1 MKERI
6 RASLES
12 FNYSKLMQQRITR
25 ILLICS
31 SYDAYTLEEDGRL
44 EANINQEY
52 RDLNLTHAPSFVR
65 VSTTSEALEVLA
77 VQKDI
82 DLVISM
88 YNVGTPDVFTFARMV
103 KEIRP
108 NLLVVLLT
116 HFTRNI
122 SRRIYGED
130 HSGLDHI
137 FCWHGNTDLIMAI
150 VKLFED
156 RMNAD
161 NDIMNV
167 GVRCILLVEDSI
179 RYYSSYLPAIY
190 RLVMKQSNEFVREAM
205 GEQQQMVRRR
215 SRPKILLATNYT
227 EALSLYSKYKNNL
240 LGIISDIGFV
250 VDPSDNP
257 DDEKFDAGIDLCKL
271 VKKDNPLIPFL
282 MQSSQESMRSKAQEL
297 GVGFLEKY
305 SENLLKELEE
315 HIAAEFQ
322 FGDFIFR
329 DPFTNAEINRANNLK
344 KMQQLI
350 ETIPD
355 EVLKNHV
362 DLNHF
367 TKWLYSRGIFALARA
382 FEMAPEEHVAS
393 KISMRKFLV
402 DSISDYRMLLSQG
415 VVAPFSEQTYSDS
428 VWIARIGE
436 GSLGGKGR
444 GLAFMN
450 SMLLKHNFYDKYAGV
465 RVMLPRT
472 LVIATDCFDEF
483 MDINGL
489 HYIVNAE
496 VSDEEIL
503 SEFVSSHLPE
513 SLLSK
518 LRVFIK
524 FASGPLAIRSS
535 SKLEDS
541 HYQPFAGIYSTYMIP
556 QAENDDRTLRLL
568 GKAIKSVYASVFF
581 TSARQYIAAS
591 GNMLSE
597 EKMAVVIQEVCGTEE
612 QGLFFPTIAGVA
624 RSLNFYP
631 LGNER
636 PEDGVA
642 EIAVGLGKL
651 VVDGGRL
658 LRFSPRYP
666 KHTLQLSVAELALR
680 ETQRDMYV
688 LDLRPEKFMTS
699 LDEAVNLMRIDV
711 NTVKNFRNIRLVA
724 STWDMENQMISDSV
738 HEEGR
743 RIITFARIL
752 KYDSFP
758 LAAILSDLLEM
769 GSREMRSPVEI
780 EFAVNLDVPYGTSQ
794 MFNFLQIRP
803 IVDNENRTSLD
814 WANIDLTTTLLWAQS
829 AVGMGLVENVRDI
842 VYVKQD
848 KFDNTKTKQMVE
860 EVGAINET
868 LKKEKQGY
876 VLIGPG
882 RWGSSDQFL
891 GIPVKWGD
899 ISEASVIVEC
909 GQENFRVDPS
919 QGTHFFQNLISFG
932 VGYLTINPFLGD
944 GGLDLNVLK
953 NAETMSETQYIHHV
967 RFPEPL
973 YIFVDGRNNKAI
985 INLHNIERKEIIK

>member
-1 MKERI
+1 MKDRI

-12 FNYSKLMQQRITR
+12 FDYSKLMQQRISR

-31 SYDAYTLEEDGRL
+31 SYDAYILEEDGRL
-44 EANINQEY
+44 EAHINQEY
-52 RDLNLTHAPSFVR
+52 RDLNLTHTPSIVR
-65 VSTTSEALEVLA
+65 VSTTSDALEVLA
-77 VQKDI
+77 EQTDI

-88 YNVGTPDVFTFARMV
+88 YHVGTPDVFTFARMV
-103 KEIRP
+103 KEMRP
-108 NLLVVLLT
+108 NLIVTLLT

-122 SRRIYGED
+122 SRRIWGD
-130 HSGLDHI
+130 DCSGLDHI

-150 VKLFED
+150 IKLVED
-156 RMNAD
+156 RMNAEH
-161 NDIMNV
+161 DILHV
-167 GVRCILLVEDSI
+167 GVQCILLVEDSI
-179 RYYSSYLPAIY
+179 RFYSSYLPAVY

-205 GEQQQMVRRR
+205 GEQQQVLRKR

-227 EALSLYSKYKNNL
+227 DAVELYNKYRDNL

-250 VDPSDNP
+250 VHSGDHP
-257 DDEKFDAGIDLCKL
+257 DDEKFDAGIDLCRL
-271 VKKDNPLIPFL
+271 VKKDNPLMPFL
-282 MQSSQESMRSKAQEL
+282 MQSSQVSMRSTAKEL
-297 GVGFLEKY
+297 GVGFMEKY
-305 SENLLKELEE
+305 SKNLLQELGD
-315 HIAAEFQ
+315 HIGNEFL

-329 DPFTNAEINRANNLK
+329 DPATGTEVGRAHNLK
-344 KMQQLI
+344 AMQQLL

-355 EVLKNHV
+355 KVLQHHV
-362 DLNHF
+362 ALNHI
-367 TKWLYSRGIFALARA
+367 TKWLYARGIFALARA
-382 FEMAPEEHVAS
+382 FETAPTEH
-393 KISMRKFLV
+393 ISDKKGMRSFLI
-402 DSISDYRMLLSQG
+402 DNIRDYRMLLSQG
-415 VVAPFSEQTYSDS
+415 VVAPFSEQTFSES
-428 VWIARIGE
+428 VWMARIGD

-450 SMLLKHNFYDKYAGV
+450 SMLLKHNFFDKYPGV

-472 LVIATDCFDEF
+472 LVITTDTFDEF
-483 MDINGL
+483 MEINGL
-489 HYIVNAE
+489 HYIINADI
-496 VSDEEIL
+496 SDEEIL

-524 FASGPLAIRSS
+524 FVTGPLAIRSS

-568 GKAIKSVYASVFF
+568 GKAIKSVYASVFHA
-581 TSARQYIAAS
+581 SARQYITAS

-612 QGLFFPTIAGVA
+612 HGLFFPTIAGVA

-651 VVDGGRL
+651 VVDGGRV
-658 LRFSPRYP
+658 LRFSPCHP
-666 KHTLQLSVAELALR
+666 KHTLQLSMTELALR
-680 ETQRDMYV
+680 ETQREMYV

-699 LDEAVNLMRIDV
+699 LDEAVNLQKIEI
-711 NTVKNFRNIRLVA
+711 NAAKNFRNLRHVA
-724 STWDMENQMISDSV
+724 STWDMNNQIISDSV
-738 HEEGR
+738 YEEGR
-743 RIITFARIL
+743 RIITFARVL
-752 KYDSFP
+752 KYDAFP
-758 LAAILSDLLEM
+758 LAAILNDLLEM

-780 EFAVNLDVPYGTSQ
+780 EFAVNLDVPYGASQ
-794 MFNFLQIRP
+794 VFNFLQIRP
-803 IVDNENRTSLD
+803 IVDNENRSSLD
-814 WANIDLTTTLLWAQS
+814 WSKIDLNDTLLWAQS
-829 AVGMGLVENVRDI
+829 AVGMGDVEGVSDI
-842 VYVKQD
+842 VYVKPD
-848 KFDNTKTKQMVE
+848 VFDNTKTEQMVE

-868 LKKEKQGY
+868 LKKQKKSY

-882 RWGSSDQFL
+882 RWGSSDPFL
-891 GIPVKWGD
+891 GVPVKWGH

-909 GQENFRVDPS
+909 GLENFRVDPS

-944 GGLDLNVLK
+944 GGLDMNTLTAAQMV
-953 NAETMSETQYIHHV
+953 SETEYVRHV
-967 RFPEPL
+967 CFPEPL

-985 INLHNIERKEIIK
+985 IKACGR

>member
-12 FNYSKLMQQRITR
+12 FDYNKLMQQRIKR

-31 SYDAYTLEEDGRL
+31 SYDAYILEEDGRL
-44 EANINQEY
+44 EAQINQEY
-52 RDLNLTHAPSFVR
+52 YDLNLTHTPSFIR

-77 VQKDI
+77 EQTDI
-82 DLVISM
+82 DMVISM
-88 YNVGTPDVFTFARMV
+88 YNVGVPDVFTFARMV
-103 KEIRP
+103 KEMHP
-108 NLLVVLLT
+108 NMLVVLMT

-122 SRRIYGED
+122 SRHIRNED
-130 HSGLDHI
+130 LSGLDHI

-150 VKLFED
+150 IKLFED

-161 NDIMNV
+161 NDILNV
-167 GVRCILLVEDSI
+167 GVQCILLVEDSI
-179 RYYSSYLPAIY
+179 RYYSSYLPVIY

-205 GEQQQMVRRR
+205 GEQQQVLRKR
-215 SRPKILLATNYT
+215 SRPKILLATNYSDAV
-227 EALSLYSKYKNNL
+227 ALYQQYKTNL
-240 LGIISDIGFV
+240 LGVISDVGFV
-250 VDPSDNP
+250 INPGDHPDN
-257 DDEKFDAGIDLCKL
+257 EKFDAGIDLCRL
-271 VKKDNPLIPFL
+271 VKKDNPLLPFL
-282 MQSSQESMRSKAQEL
+282 MQSSQASMREKAQEL

-305 SENLLKELEE
+305 SENLLQELGE
-315 HIAAEFQ
+315 HIGNEFL

-329 DPFTNAEINRANNLK
+329 DPETGAEVGRAHNLK
-344 KMQQLI
+344 GMQKLLQ
-350 ETIPD
+350 TIPD
-355 EVLKNHV
+355 EVLQHHV
-362 DLNHF
+362 ALSHIP
-367 TKWLYSRGIFALARA
+367 KWLFARGIFALARA
-382 FEMAPEEHVAS
+382 FETAPAENFS
-393 KISMRKFLV
+393 DKKGIRRFLV
-402 DSISDYRMLLSQG
+402 DNIRDYRMLLSQG

-428 VWIARIGE
+428 IWMARIGE
-436 GSLGGKGR
+436 DSLGGKGR

-450 SMLLKHNFYDKYAGV
+450 SMLLKHNFYDKYPNV

-472 LVIATDCFDEF
+472 LIIATDCFDEF
-483 MDINGL
+483 MEINGL
-489 HYIVNAE
+489 HYIINAE
-496 VSDEEIL
+496 ISDEEIL

-513 SLLSK
+513 SLLFK

-524 FASGPLAIRSS
+524 CVSGPLAIRSS

-568 GKAIKSVYASVFF
+568 GKAIKSVYASVFYA
-581 TSARQYIAAS
+581 SARQYIAAS

-651 VVDGGRL
+651 VVDGGRV

-666 KHTLQLSVAELALR
+666 KHTLQLSIAELTLR
-680 ETQRDMYV
+680 ETQREMYV

-699 LDEAVNLMRIDV
+699 MDEAVNLRKIDV
-711 NTVKNFRNIRLVA
+711 NAAKNFRNICHVA
-724 STWDMENQMISDSV
+724 STWDMNNQMISDSI

-743 RIITFARIL
+743 RIITFARVL

-758 LAAILSDLLEM
+758 LAAILSDILEM

-780 EFAVNLDVPYGTSQ
+780 EFAVNLDVPYGASQ
-794 MFNFLQIRP
+794 VFNFLQIRP

-814 WANIDLTTTLLWAQS
+814 WTKVDLNNALLWAQS
-829 AVGMGLVENVRDI
+829 AVGMGVVEGVSDI
-842 VYVKQD
+842 VYVKAD
-848 KFDNTKTKQMVE
+848 TFDNTKTEQMVE
-860 EVGAINET
+860 EVGTINEN
-868 LKKEKQGY
+868 LKKQKRGY

-882 RWGSSDQFL
+882 RWGSSDPFL
-891 GIPVKWGD
+891 GIPVKWGH

-909 GQENFRVDPS
+909 GLENFRVDPS

-932 VGYLTINPFLGD
+932 VGYLTINPFMGD
-944 GGLDLNVLK
+944 GGLNLDMLAA
-953 NAETMSETQYIHHV
+953 AETVTETNYLRHIC
-967 RFPEPL
+967 FSKPL
-973 YIFVDGRNNKAI
+973 YIFVDGRNNKAV
-985 INLHNIERKEIIK
+985 IKLNDLSG